1 MRSPRSSSQRGFDTP
16 TGPRRGSPAAI
27 LVRDRV
33 SQARTR
39 ERPDRLRRRHFGPGT
54 VTTRAGRRVPTDDRA
69 GRARRPGGLCSRAWP
84 PRCTSSSSRRP
95 PMRAASPFTSTP
107 GSGARDSTPLRVSPR
122 ARVHRR
128 TDKGPLCSAARA
140 RECPA
145 RGGDRA
151 VALVLPKT
159 CPQACAHHS
168 GDTRF
173 HSFAGSFDCPGRGHL
188 VEPLRF
194 REVLDRT
201 RSEGALQGLPTRG
214 RPFPGRALLS
224 SEVRRNPQNGLFC
237 RYLSPL
243 PDSNRRPPPYHG
255 GFAPL
260 LCDLGNARG
269 TRFSLQFDSFLC
281 LSHLS
286 LEGP

>member
-69 GRARRPGGLCSRAWP
+69 GRARRLGGLCSRAWP

-107 GSGARDSTPLRVSPR
+107 GRGARKGRPRVGSPCKAPSDRVRSMYTR
-122 ARVHRR
+122 ARGDPKRR
-128 TDKGPLCSAARA
+128 R
-140 RECPA
+140 
-145 RGGDRA
+145 
-151 VALVLPKT
+151 V
-159 CPQACAHHS
+159 
-168 GDTRF
+168 
-173 HSFAGSFDCPGRGHL
+173 
-188 VEPLRF
+188 
-194 REVLDRT
+194 
-201 RSEGALQGLPTRG
+201 
-214 RPFPGRALLS
+214 PGRALLS

-243 PDSNRRPPPYHG
+243 PDSNRGPPPYHG
-255 GFAPL
+255 GFDQP
-260 LCDLGNARG
+260 LCDVGKALASAL
-269 TRFSLQFDSFLC
+269 SLHFAWFVCSL
-281 LSHLS
+281 HPS

>member
-54 VTTRAGRRVPTDDRA
+54 VTTRAGRLVPTDDRA
-69 GRARRPGGLCSRAWP
+69 GRARRLGGLCSRAWP

-145 RGGDRA
+145 RGGGPRGRA
-151 VALVLPKT
+151 GA
-159 CPQACAHHS
+159 PQNLSPSLRAPQWRHAVSFFCREFRLSRPRPPRRAPPFQGGARS
-168 GDTRF
+168 DPIRGR
-173 HSFAGSFDCPGRGHL
+173 FAGTS
-188 VEPLRF
+188 
-194 REVLDRT
+194 
-201 RSEGALQGLPTRG
+201 
-214 RPFPGRALLS
+214 
-224 SEVRRNPQNGLFC
+224 
-237 RYLSPL
+237 
-243 PDSNRRPPPYHG
+243 
-255 GFAPL
+255 
-260 LCDLGNARG
+260 NARP
-269 TRFSLQFDSFLC
+269 TLPWAS
-281 LSHLS
+281 
-286 LEGP
+286 PP